1 MGLHELRVELP
12 QGRAMMQEEGGGACN
27 HIPGVPRGRTSNP
40 ERTMMNIE
48 LCEKGEQKE
57 KQGGLHEVG

>member
-1 MGLHELRVELP
+1 
-12 QGRAMMQEEGGGACN
+12 MMQEEGGGACN

-48 LCEKGEQKE
+48 LCEEDKQKE
-57 KQGGLHEVG
+57 KQEGLHGVG

>member
-1 MGLHELRVELP
+1 
-12 QGRAMMQEEGGGACN
+12 MMLEEGDGACCN
-27 HIPGVPRGRTSNP
+27 HIQGVPRGRTSNP